1 MSNLNRYVKIPAQ
14 QGGAYNTSNNRLTFD
29 LEVDKLYNLKNSFVE
44 ILATTSGTVDPTHAA
59 AVGDNAVVKVIT
71 DVTNDTDVKP
81 RNVMLVKNCS
91 MRSSNQGYLE
101 DVRAVNVLQTN
112 LNYYSKSEKN
122 QDCENYKQCGD
133 RVAQNNMRASI
144 FQELQKVGLQNSR
157 NVPNTPIRIKLSDLF
172 YDLGDMEMFSTRSGG
187 LGRVRIEL
195 ELDLAK
201 LTVRPQTEA
210 EMNPDDGDPTHV
222 RAFADQ
228 AQNTAASNQI
238 TTKAANTYVSLLNSP
253 YFVGQVLQF
262 TATANGGA
270 AALNLFRSIT
280 AIQYNADLTLTLTLN
295 DNLLA
300 TGAGETYTQVTGTM
314 VAGTAA
320 SIVYSH
326 ADLVLQE
333 LSQPVPQDPFP
344 QSYDCF
350 STEQISSNAA
360 TTNYQNLIQVE
371 PNAVNMMIM
380 FPNTIFSK
388 APAVESFRIR
398 VDNEDQTN
406 RDVNIGDPLY
416 YEVLKRTFDRANL
429 PLRNLNERV
438 IPAADKIENFTEN
451 ANQLTLLVA
460 ADLKQTP
467 NVKNV
472 QLNINSSGATF
483 SNFNV
488 YKQLRKELVF

>member
-14 QGGAYNTSNNRLTFD
+14 QGGAYNASNNRLTFD

-44 ILATTSGTVDPTHAA
+44 ILATASGTVDPTHAA
-59 AVGDNAVVKVIT
+59 DVAADAVVKLVT
-71 DVTNDTDVKP
+71 ETTNDTDVKP

-112 LNYYSKSEKN
+112 LNYYSKSEQN

-133 RVAQNNMRASI
+133 RVAQNNMKASI

-157 NVPNTPIRIKLSDLF
+157 NVLAFIL
-172 YDLGDMEMFSTRSGG
+172 
-187 LGRVRIEL
+187 L

-201 LTVRPQTEA
+201 LTIRPQTEL
-210 EMNPDDGDPTHV
+210 EMNPDEGDPDHV
-222 RAFADQ
+222 RQFADQ
-228 AQNTAASNQI
+228 PQNTAASNQV
-238 TTKAANTYVSLLNSP
+238 TTKANNTYVSLLNSP

-262 TATANGGA
+262 TAQANGGA
-270 AALNLFRSIT
+270 AALDLFRSIT

-300 TGAGETYTQVTGTM
+300 TGAGQTYTQFTGTM
-314 VAGTAA
+314 VPGTAA

-344 QSYDCF
+344 QSYDSF
-350 STEQISSNAA
+350 STEQISSNAN

-371 PNAVNMMIM
+371 PNAVNMMVM
-380 FPNTIFSK
+380 FPNTMFSK

-406 RDVNIGDPLY
+406 RDVKIYDPLY

-429 PLRNLNERV
+429 PLRNLNERI
-438 IPAADKIENFTEN
+438 IPAGDKIENFTEN
-451 ANQLTLLVA
+451 ADQVTLIVG